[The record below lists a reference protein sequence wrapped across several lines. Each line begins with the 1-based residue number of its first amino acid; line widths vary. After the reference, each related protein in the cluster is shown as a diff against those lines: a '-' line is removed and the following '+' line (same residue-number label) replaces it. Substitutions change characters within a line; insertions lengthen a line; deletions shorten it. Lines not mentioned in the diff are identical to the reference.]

1 MAQATIRD
9 VAREADVSVASVSR
23 VLNGHS
29 NVRAAVR
36 ERVQAAA
43 AALGYVPHAG
53 ARNLSLAKTNAI
65 GVMLPDLHG
74 EFFSETAR
82 GIDSEASAR
91 GLQLLLSNAHA
102 DPAHA
107 VETLRTLRGR
117 VDGVIIM
124 APDLDPNQLFQ
135 HLPASLP
142 AVLINCRDNQEGR
155 AELRVDNV
163 AGAEAMTEHLIG
175 IGRRN
180 IVHLSGPKGNAEAAA
195 RLEGYRTAM
204 ARHGLTPRVL
214 PGDFFEEAG
223 TAAAETLLRE
233 LDDPD
238 GADALF
244 AANDM
249 MAIGAMMR
257 FRRAGVAVPRCIAIA
272 GFDDVPLARL
282 ISPALTTMRV
292 GIAGIG
298 ARAVARLAAL
308 IAGGVDQAVEPRIP
322 ELIVRESTGEII
334 NKEKPACREQGY
346 TS

>member
-1 MAQATIRD
+1 MSHATIRD

-29 NVRAAVR
+29 NVRPAVR
-36 ERVQAAA
+36 ERVQAVA

-53 ARNLSLAKTNAI
+53 ARNLSLARTNAI

-82 GIDSEASAR
+82 GIDSEASVR

-102 DPAHA
+102 NPARA
-107 VETLRTLRGR
+107 IETLRTMRGR

-124 APDLDPNQLFQ
+124 APDLDPEQLFQ
-135 HLPASLP
+135 HLPPSLP
-142 AVLINCRDNQEGR
+142 AVLINCRGNVQGR

-163 AGAEAMTEHLIG
+163 AGAEAMVEHLVST
-175 IGRRN
+175 GRRR
-180 IVHLSGPKGNAEAAA
+180 IVHLTGPDGNSEAQA
-195 RLEGYRTAM
+195 RVAGYRAAM
-204 ARHGLTPRVL
+204 ARHGLVPRIL

-223 TAAAETLLRE
+223 TAAAEELLGE
-233 LDDPD
+233 LDEPE
-238 GADALF
+238 APDALF

-257 FRRAGVAVPRCIAIA
+257 FRRAGVPVPGRIAIA

-298 ARAVARLAAL
+298 ARAVVRLTAL
-308 IAGGVDQAVEPRIP
+308 IAGGLDHAVEPRTP
-322 ELIVRESTGEII
+322 ELIVRETTGPTI
-334 NKEKPACREQGY
+334 NTEQPAGRE
-346 TS
+346 